1 MAPPAWNTNVSL
13 LSAAPARLSKPLNA
27 TPPTVPEPAP
37 EIVHVE
43 SALGPLSVSVPDPP
57 STVTGT
63 PAADNEASMENVSLP
78 SPPVIESPVTDAS
91 GLLVTVPSIV
101 TTRFEPST
109 VTETVCEAPS
119 GSVIV
124 QADGV
129 SVVVVPVAA
138 GVVVVPLGV
147 VVSPVDVVWAP
158 PAAVW
163 SPAVLLEE
171 SAELV

>member
-1 MAPPAWNTNVSL
+1 
-13 LSAAPARLSKPLNA
+13 
-27 TPPTVPEPAP
+27 VPEPAP

-147 VVSPVDVVWAP
+147 VVSPVDVVVSPVDVVWPP
-158 PAAVW
+158 PATVW